1 MAAIAPSEPIR
12 LLKIEEE
19 LAGPDA
25 AAAMKR
31 HDDVLL
37 ALDGRIREALD
48 AGLPPDEFD
57 RVEALRG
64 ANVIAR
70 KLLRLTLRNN
80 QT

>member
-12 LLKIEEE
+12 LLKLEEE

-25 AAAMKR
+25 EAAMKR

-37 ALDGRIREALD
+37 ALDGRIREALG
-48 AGLPPDEFD
+48 AGLPPEEFG
-57 RVEALRG
+57 RVEALRD
-64 ANVIAR
+64 ANVTAR

-80 QT
+80 QP

>member
-1 MAAIAPSEPIR
+1 MEAVTPPEPIR
-12 LLKIEEE
+12 LLQLEEE

-25 AAAMKR
+25 EAAMNR

-48 AGLPPDEFD
+48 AGLPPGEFD
-57 RVEALRG
+57 RVEALRD

-80 QT
+80 RT